1 MTQNIKCPYC
11 KKEFP
16 MEQGLES
23 HFNDLKQS
31 VIKDTKKQELDKIK
45 KLENDNLQKIFYAGS
60 QQKGEY

>member
-16 MEQGLES
+16 MEQGLVS

-45 KLENDNLQKIFYAGS
+45 KLENDKKI
-60 QQKGEY
+60 KRKK